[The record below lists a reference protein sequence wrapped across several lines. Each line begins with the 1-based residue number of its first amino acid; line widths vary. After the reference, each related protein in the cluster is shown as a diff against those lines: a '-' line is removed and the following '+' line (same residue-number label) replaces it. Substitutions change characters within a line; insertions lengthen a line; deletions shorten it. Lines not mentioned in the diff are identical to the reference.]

1 MATHLAAAPSKS
13 ALTRW
18 KTHGRAA
25 AHEALRVAF
34 PYAHTFELDSTD
46 TANRFESSKLNL
58 GRLTIYRTCTNGYGC
73 RAEPNDAV
81 RVTLPAR
88 GCVTVAS
95 RGKETR
101 AVAGTS
107 GIVCVH
113 EAVDRRVIG
122 PDYFGFHF
130 QVLQDDLFSAARTLT
145 GDRYEAHQID
155 DAIDLR
161 APVGASLF
169 RNAVALFTEAERL
182 ADLGLGQLATA
193 RASELIVNLAAAAVL
208 PQLRECLS
216 PDPGTSAAD
225 RARQFIHAHAAEP
238 VRLGVLADD
247 LGVSLRA
254 LQSGFRKR
262 FGCTP
267 SDYLFRRRLELA
279 RGLLLGADDATS
291 VTAVA
296 VECGFVNVG
305 AFAARYFRAFG
316 ERPSETLR
324 GVRGHTL
331 SS

>member
-1 MATHLAAAPSKS
+1 MATHLAAASSQS
-13 ALTRW
+13 ALTHW
-18 KTHGRAA
+18 KTRGRAA

-34 PYAHTFELDSTD
+34 PYAHTFELDGTD
-46 TANRFESSKLNL
+46 TANRFESSKLDL
-58 GRLTIYRTCTNGYGC
+58 GRLTIYRTHTNGYAC

-88 GCVTVAS
+88 GCVIVAS
-95 RGKETR
+95 RRKETR

-107 GIVCVH
+107 GLVCVH
-113 EAVDRRVIG
+113 EAVNRRVMG
-122 PDYFGFHF
+122 PEYFGFHF
-130 QVLQDDLFSAARTLT
+130 QVLKGDLLSAARTLT
-145 GDRYEAHQID
+145 GVRYEAHQFD

-169 RNAVALFTEAERL
+169 RNAAALFTEAERL
-182 ADLGLGQLATA
+182 AEMGLGPLVA
-193 RASELIVNLAAAAVL
+193 ASAGDLIVNLTAAAVL
-208 PQLRECLS
+208 PQLRGGLS

-238 VRLGVLADD
+238 VRLGALADD

-267 SDYLFRRRLELA
+267 SEYLFGRRLELA
-279 RGLLLGADDATS
+279 RGLLLGADDVTS

-305 AFAARYFRAFG
+305 AFAARYFRAFE

-324 GVRGHTL
+324 GVRGRSQ